1 MFRAVLREYQKIFLK
16 GETMKEILKEYKEQI
31 EAFNQ
36 LGRTIQADEIIIVD
50 DFNMVRVQCK
60 IEAKQDILINEGYEE
75 TETEDGKEPTLFF
88 PNSTDERELH
98 EGALHNSKAKLIRD
112 NEVIAVLYIK

>member
-1 MFRAVLREYQKIFLK
+1 
-16 GETMKEILKEYKEQI
+16 MKEILKEYKEQI

-75 TETEDGKEPTLFF
+75 TETEDGKEPTLFYNF
-88 PNSTDERELH
+88 L
-98 EGALHNSKAKLIRD
+98 A
-112 NEVIAVLYIK
+112 YIK

>member
-1 MFRAVLREYQKIFLK
+1 MISIVIPTFNEVKNIIPLLKKLRSLFNDYEY
-16 GETMKEILKEYKEQI
+16 
-31 EAFNQ
+31 
-36 LGRTIQADEIIIVD
+36 EIIIVD

-98 EGALHNSKAKLIRD
+98 EGALDNSTAKLIRD